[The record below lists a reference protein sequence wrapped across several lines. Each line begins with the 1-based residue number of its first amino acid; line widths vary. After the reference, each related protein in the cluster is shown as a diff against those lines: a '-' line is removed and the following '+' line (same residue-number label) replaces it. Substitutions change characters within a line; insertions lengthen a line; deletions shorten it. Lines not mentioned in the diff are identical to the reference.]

1 MPITRVGSTFNPVS
15 SSTSR
20 TTVSAMLAPISIA
33 PPGIGQSWLSLRRCS
48 RIPRSRRPP
57 PRTPPAPANSP
68 GANRARPHDRC
79 GSSRLSPLRPGPHV
93 PTMPP
98 PVRAP
103 QPQRAEFEVHPG
115 HIGQVGLPLASRGIT
130 VEGIE
135 ASEAMVARLRAKP
148 GGEQIPVSIGDMAD
162 VPATGPFRLVYL
174 VYNTIFN
181 LISPERQ
188 TDCFRNVT
196 RVLEPDG
203 AFVIE
208 CFVPDPSKF
217 DRGQRVEALSVT
229 EDSATI
235 EVSRHDAAAQRYNK
249 QTIRFSHEG
258 IRLLPVALRYSW
270 PSELDLMA
278 RLAGLRLRERYADWD
293 RRPFGSTSTSHIS
306 VYRPA

>member
-1 MPITRVGSTFNPVS
+1 MTGFDDPEFFGERWADVYDQG
-15 SSTSR
+15 
-20 TTVSAMLAPISIA
+20 
-33 PPGIGQSWLSLRRCS
+33 
-48 RIPRSRRPP
+48 RPLD
-57 PRTPPAPANSP
+57 PAPAVEF
-68 GANRARPHDRC
+68 
-79 GSSRLSPLRPGPHV
+79 L
-93 PTMPP
+93 
-98 PVRAP
+98 
-103 QPQRAEFEVHPG
+103 AE
-115 HIGQVGLPLASRGIT
+115 LA
-130 VEGIE
+130 
-135 ASEAMVARLRAKP
+135 
-148 GGEQIPVSIGDMAD
+148 GGG
-162 VPATGPFRLVYL
+162 
-174 VYNTIFN
+174 
-181 LISPERQ
+181 
-188 TDCFRNVT
+188 